1 MGARGPTRLGNG
13 LLVRGVVGMG
23 DERAKYLTA
32 GAAPAMGKPAF
43 SLTEEELAALM
54 TRAVGDALE
63 RAQQL
68 LVDKQGLAQRLNC
81 SAGHIDVLR
90 KRGLPTVMVGQ
101 AVRFEPPAVLAWLR
115 EQSKSNDG

>member
-1 MGARGPTRLGNG
+1 
-13 LLVRGVVGMG
+13 MG
-23 DERAKYLTA
+23 DDRAKYLTH
-32 GAAPAMGKPAF
+32 GSAPVMGKPAF
-43 SLTEEELAALM
+43 SLTEEELDAM
-54 TRAVGDALE
+54 IERATGRALE
-63 RAQQL
+63 RSQQL
-68 LVDKQGLAQRLNC
+68 LVDKQGLAQRLCC